1 MELEPEPESESEL
14 ELELEH
20 ERVGRPDTDS
30 VHSAGRR
37 RACMKQMGAS
47 CMHFEI
53 QCNLLCCFARS
64 QVI

>member
-37 RACMKQMGAS
+37 RACMKQRGAS
-47 CMHFEI
+47 CMHFQI
-53 QCNLLCCFARS
+53 QCNFFCWFARS